1 MILFGMAKRNF
12 KRLGMCFHTDGD
24 DDGAGGGAGGAG
36 GDDGNQRMELDI
48 NLGGEDDDGD
58 DGKGDDG
65 TDGDKGDGD
74 SSSLFVVPDAYKEKI
89 YAKALKSQDDVWKML
104 DNAQS
109 LVGKKIGVPTDTS
122 TPEEI
127 AVFNKAF
134 GVPDKADDYAI
145 EPTEEITKLYGEAD
159 KEVMTEFKQVLHK
172 ANANGKQAEIL
183 KEGYSNII
191 GGMVKRLEAQK
202 VEADK
207 AFDELVTSTFGD
219 KQEEILSNA
228 KALIVEHAPEGFREK
243 MGDLSPES
251 LVILAGVLKNIQEK
265 YIDEDELPGG
275 KGGGS
280 GMSEMTAQAEIQKII
295 GSDAFK
301 NPMHSGHDAAK
312 TEFQRLSGVLD
323 SIRRGKK

>member
-12 KRLGMCFHTDGD
+12 KRLGMCFHTEGD
-24 DDGAGGGAGGAG
+24 DDGAGGGAG
-36 GDDGNQRMELDI
+36 GDDGNQRMELDV
-48 NLGGEDDDGD
+48 NFGGEDDGD
-58 DGKGDDG
+58 DGGEDDTDKG
-65 TDGDKGDGD
+65 KGDGG
-74 SSSLFVVPDAYKEKI
+74 SSSLFEIPEAYKEKT
-89 YAKALKSQDDVWKML
+89 YAKELKTQEDVWKML

-109 LVGKKIGVPTDTS
+109 LIGKKIGVPTDAS

-134 GVPDKADDYAI
+134 GVPERAEEYAI
-145 EPTEEITKLYGEAD
+145 EPSEEITKMYGEAD
-159 KEVMTEFKQVLHK
+159 KEVMAEFKQVLHK
-172 ANANGKQAEIL
+172 AGASAKQAEIL
-183 KEGYSNII
+183 KEGYSNIV
-191 GGMVKRLEAQK
+191 GGIFKKIEAQK
-202 VEADK
+202 AETDK
-207 AFDELVTSTFGD
+207 AFDELVNSTFGD
-219 KQEEILSNA
+219 KQEEILANA

-295 GSDAFK
+295 GSEAFK
-301 NPMHSGHDAAK
+301 NPMHSGHNTAK

>member
-36 GDDGNQRMELDI
+36 DDGNQRMELDV
-48 NLGGEDDDGD
+48 NFGSQDDGD
-58 DGKGDDG
+58 DGDAGDDG
-65 TDGDKGDGD
+65 KGDGD
-74 SSSLFVVPDAYKEKI
+74 SSSLFEIPEAYKEKT
-89 YAKALKSQDDVWKML
+89 YAKELKTQEDVWKML

-122 TPEEI
+122 SPDEI

-134 GVPDKADDYAI
+134 GVPEKAEEYTI
-145 EPTEEITKLYGEAD
+145 EPSEEITKMYGEAD

-172 ANANGKQAEIL
+172 AGANAKQAEIL

-191 GGMVKRLEAQK
+191 GNIVKKAEAQK
-202 VEADK
+202 AESDK

-219 KQEEILSNA
+219 KQEEILAGA

-265 YIDEDELPGG
+265 YIDEDDLNLGG
-275 KGGGS
+275 GGGS
-280 GMSEMTAQAEIQKII
+280 AISEATAQTEIQKVI
-295 GSDAFK
+295 GSDAFR
-301 NPMHSGHDAAK
+301 NPMHAGHAVAK
-312 TEFQRLSGVLD
+312 SEFHRLSGVLD
-323 SIRRGKK
+323 AIRRGKK

>member
-12 KRLGMCFHTDGD
+12 KRLGMCFRTDGD
-24 DDGAGGGAGGAG
+24 DDGAGGAGGGAG
-36 GDDGNQRMELDI
+36 GDDGNQRMELDV
-48 NLGGEDDDGD
+48 NFGGEDDGD
-58 DGKGDDG
+58 DGADDADKG
-65 TDGDKGDGD
+65 KGDGD
-74 SSSLFVVPDAYKEKI
+74 SSSLFEIPEAYKEKT
-89 YAKALKSQDDVWKML
+89 YTKELKTQDDVWKML

-122 TPEEI
+122 TPDEI

-134 GVPDKADDYAI
+134 GVPEKADDYTVD
-145 EPTEEITKLYGEAD
+145 PTEEITKLYGEAD

-172 ANANGKQAEIL
+172 AGANAKQAEIL

-191 GGMVKRLEAQK
+191 GGMVKKMEAQK
-202 VEADK
+202 AESDK

-219 KQEEILSNA
+219 KQEEILASA

-295 GSDAFK
+295 GSEAFK
-301 NPMHSGHDAAK
+301 NPMHSGHETAK